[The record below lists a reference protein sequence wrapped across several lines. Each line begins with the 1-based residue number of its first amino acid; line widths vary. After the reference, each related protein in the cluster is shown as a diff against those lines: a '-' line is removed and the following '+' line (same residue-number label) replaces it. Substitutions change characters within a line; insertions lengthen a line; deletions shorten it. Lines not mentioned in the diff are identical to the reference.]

1 MAKISKSIV
10 LLLVV
15 LLFSSG
21 LHAQRTINIKGAK
34 GTGELVGRISYEEAR
49 REALNKAKVEALRKA
64 GVSEHLQ
71 SYESLFRS
79 EGDNDFSEFF
89 SSDIQSELQGAVK
102 DYEIVN
108 HERKVDPQT
117 NLFTV
122 EVTIDATVVLYD
134 TKPDPTFNVRV
145 EGIKGVYEAGEIL
158 TFSVF
163 ATQKCYLHIFN
174 ISDTYTTQMYPN
186 AWESF
191 IEIPSN
197 KKITFPFE
205 QIIEYEL
212 FKESDKPELNRLV
225 LVFTKKPIH
234 FLNHSGGEE
243 QKTSSEAIF
252 SWIYGLTP
260 DVRKVDYQ
268 VFTLR

>member
-1 MAKISKSIV
+1 MPKISTNI
-10 LLLVV
+10 LLLIAI
-15 LLFSSG
+15 LLLSSWV
-21 LHAQRTINIKGAK
+21 HAQKTINIKGAK

-49 REALNKAKVEALRKA
+49 REALNQAKVEALRKA

-79 EGDNDFSEFF
+79 ELDNDFSEFF
-89 SSDIQSELQGAVK
+89 SSDIQAELQGAVQN
-102 DYEIVN
+102 YEIVN
-108 HERKVDPQT
+108 HERKVDPET
-117 NLFTV
+117 NLFIV

-145 EGIKGVYEAGEIL
+145 EGIKGVYEVGELL

-163 ATQKCYLHIFN
+163 ATQKCYLHIFS
-174 ISDTYTTQMYPN
+174 ISDTYTSQMYPN
-186 AWESF
+186 AWEIF
-191 IEIPSN
+191 MEIPAN
-197 KKITFPFE
+197 KKVMFPFE

-212 FKESDKPELNRLV
+212 FKESEKPELNRLI
-225 LVFTKKPIH
+225 LVFTKKPIR

-252 SWIYGLTP
+252 SWIYSLTP
-260 DVRKVDYQ
+260 DIRKVDYQ